1 MTSRLIGAAIASLAL
16 AAAPVR
22 AQDPPAEKPRLALK
36 VGKAITCAGDPIVDA
51 LILVADGKIE
61 AIGPARDLTIP
72 EGYRVLD
79 HPDRFAMPGLVEVHC
94 HTGGSGDLNEMVY
107 QTNPDLRVLDQVIP
121 FNEQLK
127 LAVAG
132 GVTTVCYIPGSG
144 TNMGGW
150 GAILKTGPGTLED
163 VLVRFPGVLKI
174 AQWGNPER
182 RDGTLGSS
190 RMGMNWLIRE
200 QLEEGRRYVQE
211 WDDYES
217 GKSTEKPETDLK
229 LDYFKPLFRREIPIL
244 VHTQGYAGI
253 QSSLSMLHD
262 HFKLRMIVGHGCFE
276 GYLIAEEIRK
286 RGIPV
291 MAGPR
296 EFRYN
301 PDDGSIHGMAAEYHN
316 RGITWL
322 GLNTDSPVV
331 AQHELAFQA
340 SMAVRLGWNDE
351 KQAIEGLTIQ
361 PARALMIDQR
371 VGSLEVGKDA
381 DIVIGTGSILDP
393 RAHVLQVLIDGR
405 VVYDT
410 AAEPRRF

>member
-1 MTSRLIGAAIASLAL
+1 MGRTIAASLAL
-16 AAAPVR
+16 LAFGSAAIAQDAAP
-22 AQDPPAEKPRLALK
+22 KPNLAIK
-36 VGKAITCAGDPIVDA
+36 VGKIITCAGEPIVGG
-51 LILVADGKIE
+51 LILVSNGKIE
-61 AIGPARDLTIP
+61 ALGPARDLKIP
-72 EGYRVLD
+72 DGYEVVD
-79 HPDRFAMPGLVEVHC
+79 QGDKFAMPGLVEVHC

-121 FNEQLK
+121 YNDQLK
-127 LAVAG
+127 VAVAG

-150 GAILKTGPGTLED
+150 GTILKTGPGTLDE
-163 VLVRFPGVLKI
+163 VVVRSPGVLKI

-182 RDGTLGSS
+182 RDGTLGSG
-190 RMGMNWLIRE
+190 RMGMNWVIRL
-200 QLEEGRRYVQE
+200 QLEEGRKYVQK

-217 GKSTEKPETDLK
+217 GKSTDKPEVDLK
-229 LDYFKPLFRREIPIL
+229 LEYFKPLFHREIPIL

-262 HFKLRMIVGHGCFE
+262 HFKLKMIVGHGCFE
-276 GYLIAEEIRK
+276 GYLIADEIRK

-296 EFRYN
+296 EFRLN
-301 PDDGSIHGMAAEYHN
+301 PDDGQVHGMAAEYHN

-322 GLNTDSPVV
+322 GLNTDSPVIP
-331 AQHELAFQA
+331 QEELAFQA

-361 PARALMIDQR
+361 PARALMIDER

-393 RAHVLQVLIDGR
+393 RAHVVQVLIDGR
-405 VVYDT
+405 IVYDT
-410 AAEPRRF
+410 AKEPRRL